1 MDITELKNL
10 FEKIKNDKKALI
22 VIAIGLVGMLLIL
35 LSDTSETDD
44 ITESISTDFIS
55 EYQLASEVE
64 KLIESID
71 GAGRCKVMIT
81 YNSYEETIYALDKDE
96 NYASQ
101 GETEYS
107 EEYVILDK
115 GDNEDGLKLKVISPE
130 IKGVAVVCQGGNN
143 PVIKEQIISS
153 LSALF
158 DISSN
163 KISVAV
169 MAK

>member
-1 MDITELKNL
+1 MNISELKNL
-10 FEKIKNDKKALI
+10 FERIKNDKKALI
-22 VIAIGLVGMLLIL
+22 VITVGLIGMLLIMI
-35 LSDTSETDD
+35 SDTNNSDD
-44 ITESISTDFIS
+44 VIENPKENFTS
-55 EYQLASEVE
+55 EYELAIEVE
-64 KLIESID
+64 KLVETID
-71 GAGRCKVMIT
+71 GAGKCKVMIT
-81 YNSYEETIYALDKDE
+81 YSSYEETVYALDKDE
-96 NYASQ
+96 NFNSQ
-101 GETEYS
+101 GETNFS
-107 EEYVILDK
+107 AEYVILDN
-115 GDNEDGLKLKVISPE
+115 GDYEDGLKLKIISPE

>member
-1 MDITELKNL
+1 MNLAELKNL
-10 FEKIKNDKKALI
+10 FEKIKNDKKALL
-22 VIAIGLVGMLLIL
+22 VITIGLVGMLLIL
-35 LSDTSETDD
+35 ASDISENDD
-44 ITESISTDFIS
+44 IPEYTDRDFIN
-55 EYQLASEVE
+55 EYELSSEVE
-64 KLIESID
+64 KLIETID

-81 YNSYEETIYALDKDE
+81 YNSYEETVYAFDKNE
-96 NYASQ
+96 NSNSQ
-101 GETEYS
+101 GEADFS
-107 EEYVILDK
+107 GEYVILDN
-115 GDNEDGLKLKVISPE
+115 GDYEDGLKLKVISPE